1 MFWKK
6 EKKVAVTLSP
16 CEVRLMRTA
25 LLNFRNKTVRAGKP
39 TEDINEL
46 ILRDHKVNI
55 GRCGRSHGQTIS
67 KLYLHINQESMC
79 R

>member
-6 EKKVAVTLSP
+6 EKKVVVALSP

-46 ILRDHKVNI
+46 ILRITK
-55 GRCGRSHGQTIS
+55 
-67 KLYLHINQESMC
+67 
-79 R
+79 